1 VAPQRELL
9 TQEELVELR
18 RLHRRSGEH
27 GVDLTAMM
35 DLVLEEVRQHVPGA
49 LHLHVILAL
58 AEPVNESET
67 PGG

>member
-1 VAPQRELL
+1 
-9 TQEELVELR
+9 
-18 RLHRRSGEH
+18 
-27 GVDLTAMM
+27 VDLTAMM